1 MLGRKTIILA
11 AVLAAIVVLSAYL
24 STAQATPMPQT
35 VTITEVPKDQVALY
49 FQSGKIDIYLNPWAL
64 PVNVLAQLQQNPNV
78 TIVSPGMISA
88 YDLIFNPYPS
98 NTTFN
103 PFAYRQFRFLM
114 NYLVHRS
121 AIVQQVFHGLATP
134 MVAWPGPFALYSY
147 QLVVPF
153 ISQFNIHYDPTYVN
167 ASIWALFKQI
177 NQTDPVWHGR
187 ILWRNGWY
195 YIPPNST
202 TPQPVT
208 IKFFIRNDDPYRYQ
222 MGLMF
227 SEALQSL
234 GFQIKP
240 IYGTL
245 TDALSTVY
253 GSNPA
258 DMEWQIYTEAW
269 SITPEPWDTGAGASF
284 CASWTGNM
292 PGWGTTGYWQY
303 MNATIDKI
311 TTWVST
317 GNFTSLAQFE
327 QLSKIAL
334 DDCFAEAVRVW
345 QVARSAGYP
354 IVNNL
359 QNYMPAVLGLETP
372 YGVKFAYVPG
382 KSTLT
387 VGMLHVK
394 QFPWNPIGWIVSID
408 AYTADDVLGWLFDP
422 FMAYNPFSG
431 EPMPYRG
438 AWSVELSPN
447 GSAIF
452 PVPPNAVIWNA
463 TLGKWVTVGPG
474 QYAKAVIR
482 YYYNG
487 TWLGTDW
494 QDGQP
499 ITMADILMYWYWTFD
514 LAEGAPDFGANAQYL
529 SDVQGALSPGVSTIV
544 GVQFFNNGTVVVYS
558 NYWFPDPNI
567 VGSYYAPYYT
577 WSVPW
582 EIYAAMFQAVK
593 DGKGA
598 FTSSEAQSMSTS
610 QLDLTAPDTAKLI
623 ASYLQQWSQ
632 TGFIWDNGSWA
643 CVPGLGCVLNSSEA
657 VQDYKA
663 ALNFY
668 NTYGNFFISNGPY
681 ILKSI
686 VSTTPQSAVFV
697 LWSGY
702 PFNYTY
708 WYHRIYGALP
718 SVPPNPLAQVV
729 SISPTTLVAGQDNTI
744 TVTVQG
750 VGLPEAYIYVTNPEG
765 QVVFS
770 QTVKSSTPGQ
780 LTFTLPASAVS
791 TPGVYTLNMLL
802 YTDQVTVPTTY
813 SATLAA
819 VGAIT
824 VTTSTTAT
832 VATTS
837 VATTTVA
844 TTVSSVM
851 TTTATVSSVV
861 TTTAAV
867 VPSWVWALVA
877 IVVILIIVVAV
888 LAIRRR

>member
-1 MLGRKTIILA
+1 MLGRKTILLAAALA
-11 AVLAAIVVLSAYL
+11 AVLVLSAYL

-35 VTITEVPKDQVALY
+35 VTVTEVPNNQVPLY
-49 FQSGKIDIYLNPWAL
+49 FQSGKIDLHLNPWAL
-64 PVNVLAQLQQNPNV
+64 PVDVLTRLQQNPNL
-78 TIVSPGMISA
+78 TLVSPGMISG
-88 YDLIFNPYPS
+88 YDLLFNPYPS
-98 NTTFN
+98 NKTFN

-114 NYLVHRS
+114 NYLVHRT
-121 AIVQQVFHGLATP
+121 AIVDQVFHGLATP
-134 MVAWPGPFALYSY
+134 MIAWPGPFALDSY
-147 QLVVPF
+147 VLIVPF
-153 ISQFNIHYDPTYVN
+153 VSQFNIHYDPTYVN

-177 NQTDPVWHGR
+177 NQTDPVWRGR

-208 IKFFIRNDDPYRYQ
+208 IIFFIRNDDPYRYQ

-227 SEALQSL
+227 SEALQTL
-234 GFQIKP
+234 GFQVKP

-269 SITPEPWDTGAGASF
+269 SITPMPWDTGAGASF
-284 CASWTGNM
+284 CASWSGNM
-292 PGWGTTGYWQY
+292 PGWGEPGYWQY
-303 MNATIDKI
+303 ANATIDNI
-311 TTWVST
+311 TQMVSS
-317 GNFTSLAQFE
+317 GNFTSLDQFK
-327 QLSKIAL
+327 QLSQEAL
-334 DDCFAEAVRVW
+334 SMCFQEAVRVW
-345 QVARSAGYP
+345 LVARSAPYP

-359 QNYMPAVLGLETP
+359 KNYMPAVLGLETP

-394 QFPWNPIGWIVSID
+394 QFPWSPLGWIISMD
-408 AYTADDVLGWLFDP
+408 AYTADDILGWLFDP
-422 FMAYNPFSG
+422 FMAYDPFSG

-438 AWSVELSPN
+438 SWSVQLSPN
-447 GSAIF
+447 GSAIY
-452 PVPPNAVIWNA
+452 PVPPDAVVWNA

-474 QYAKAVIR
+474 LKAKAVIR

-487 TWLGTDW
+487 TWLGTNW
-494 QDGQP
+494 QNGQP
-499 ITMADILMYWYWTFD
+499 ITMADVLMYWYWTFD
-514 LAEGAPDFGANAQYL
+514 LAQGAPDFGANAKYIGDL
-529 SDVQGALSPGVSTIV
+529 QGALQPGVSTIV
-544 GVQFFNNGTVVVYS
+544 GIQFFKNGTAVVYS

-567 VGSYYAPYYT
+567 VGSYYAPYYS

-582 EIYAAMFQAVK
+582 EIYAAMFQAFK
-593 DGKGA
+593 DGKLA
-598 FTSSEAQSMSTS
+598 LTRPEARSMKVP
-610 QLDLTAPDTAKLI
+610 QVDLTASDSAQVL
-623 ASYLQQWSQ
+623 ASYLQQWSR
-632 TGFIWDNGSWA
+632 TGFIWNNGSWA
-643 CVPGLGCVLNSSEA
+643 CVPGMGCVLSANEA
-657 VQDYKA
+657 VQDYNA

-668 NTYGNFFISNGPY
+668 NTYGHLFISNGPY

-708 WYHRIYGALP
+708 WYHKVYGAVP
-718 SVPPNPLAQVV
+718 YVPPNPLAQIV
-729 SISPTTLVAGQDNTI
+729 SISPTTLVVGQDNTV

-750 VGLPEAYIYVTNPEG
+750 VGLPIAYVYVTNPKG
-765 QVVFS
+765 QVVFA
-770 QTVKSSTPGQ
+770 QTVKSSAPGQ
-780 LTFTLPASAVS
+780 LTFTIPASAVS
-791 TPGVYTLNMLL
+791 TPGIYTLNMLL
-802 YTDQVTVPTTY
+802 YTDKVTVPTTY

-832 VATTS
+832 VTTATTM
-837 VATTTVA
+837 TTVTTATSA
-844 TTVSSVM
+844 TTV
-851 TTTATVSSVV
+851 V
-861 TTTAAV
+861 TTVTSTTPV
-867 VPSWVWALVA
+867 VPGWVWALVA
-877 IVVILIIVVAV
+877 LVVILIIVVAF